1 MKHTN
6 IFVVVLATV
15 ISMISVFTYAQQEA
29 QFTQYLE
36 NGLSYNPAYA
46 GTGDMLNITA
56 LHREQWVGF
65 EGRPRSSM
73 LSLHTPMSYES
84 LGLGLSINNHTQGP
98 LRDTYIAADASY
110 ALTLDDQSK
119 FYFGLKLGL
128 DLLAFD
134 RSILRT
140 GSGEPISIFEQRD
153 NRVKPNV
160 GFGVLWE
167 GEQFNVGI
175 SVPRLLQGSY
185 DKINSRNIQKQH
197 YYASLSY
204 FIELGVD
211 WKIRPSTLFKYVA
224 GSPLAWDISATAI
237 YDDRLWVGAYYRLKA
252 SVGVLV
258 QVEVT
263 ENFRVGIASDFAT
276 TQMNKGTLEAM
287 LSYKYQL
294 FKKMYNFNTK
304 KFKGNYNF
312 RI

>member
-1 MKHTN
+1 MKRIN
-6 IFVVVLATV
+6 IFVVVLAGL
-15 ISMISVFTYAQQEA
+15 MIILSGVSHAQQEA

-46 GTGDMLNITA
+46 GTGEMLSITA
-56 LHREQWVGF
+56 LHREQWFGF
-65 EGRPRSSM
+65 DGRPRSSM

-84 LGLGLSINNHTQGP
+84 LGLGLSISNHTQGP
-98 LRDTYIAADASY
+98 LRDMYVAADASY

-134 RSILRT
+134 RSMLHT
-140 GSGEPISIFEQRD
+140 GSGEALSIFDQRD
-153 NRVKPNV
+153 NRTKPNV
-160 GFGVLWE
+160 GIGVLWE

-185 DKINSRNIQKQH
+185 DKVNSRNIQKQH

-211 WKIRPSTLFKYVA
+211 WKIRPSTLFKYVG

-237 YDDRLWVGAYYRLKA
+237 YDDKLWIGAYYRLKA
-252 SVGVLV
+252 SLGVLV

-263 ENFRVGIASDFAT
+263 DNFRVGIASDFGT

-294 FKKMYNFNTK
+294 FKKLYNFNTK